1 MLEGLTATRI
11 VSVVD
16 EDVIKIKQYACY
28 DHYWQNS
35 TGRCRGL
42 FAKSNLLRV
51 LVGVLEF

>member
-16 EDVIKIKQYACY
+16 EDVIKIRQYACY
-28 DHYWQNS
+28 DHGQNS
-35 TGRCRGL
+35 TGRYRGL
-42 FAKSNLLRV
+42 FAESNLLRV